1 MKSRLKSQAFVVL
14 AVLISASLAGCG
26 AGAPTQAPAEAD
38 QKPGVTD
45 GTVTQAEE

>member
-1 MKSRLKSQAFVVL
+1 MKSRLNFQAFYVL
-14 AVLISASLAGCG
+14 AVLIAVTLVGCG

-38 QKPGVTD
+38 QKTGVTD